1 MNQKARP
8 ALSRPPRPESRPVE
22 EPSQAF
28 IDEAE
33 NKASTEDYPWNQPG
47 VRTDMVKLF
56 NLRLSEPTKLK
67 LQWLAER
74 SPKSMHQI
82 ALEAVETEIDR
93 QIKEQT

>member
-8 ALSRPPRPESRPVE
+8 ALSRPPRPEIPAVE
-22 EPSQAF
+22 GQSQAF

-33 NKASTEDYPWNQPG
+33 NKASAADYPWNQPG
-47 VRTDMVKLF
+47 VRADMVKLF
-56 NLRLSEPTKLK
+56 NLRLSEPAKLK